1 MRKRSLGVSGCDKD
15 KAEISTTGNV
25 IGDSLLGVRP
35 MEKSKESSGPGP
47 GKNFEIHT
55 NPEKVIDAI

>member
-1 MRKRSLGVSGCDKD
+1 MCDKN
-15 KAEISTTGNV
+15 KAEIPTTGNV

-35 MEKSKESSGPGP
+35 MEKSKQSRDPGP

>member
-1 MRKRSLGVSGCDKD
+1 MKKRSLGVSVCDKN
-15 KAEISTTGNV
+15 KAEIPTTGNV

-35 MEKSKESSGPGP
+35 MEKSKESSDPGP
-47 GKNFEIHT
+47 RKDFETHT